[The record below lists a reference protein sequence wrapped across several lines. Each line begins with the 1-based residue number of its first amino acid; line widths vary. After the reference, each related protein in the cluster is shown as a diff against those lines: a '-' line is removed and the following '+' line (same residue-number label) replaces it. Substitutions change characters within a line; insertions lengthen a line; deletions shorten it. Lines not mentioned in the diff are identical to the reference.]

1 MMPESRRRKLD
12 MLMRS
17 LARKDVTTGEQLLR
31 SRGHSGVNR
40 SRLGPAGADATANV
54 GEPVCL
60 ADACGGMLASIRLS
74 SGASAEYHLIRRTL
88 AQVAPQSVEIGA
100 EYAAVMK
107 GARQLLS
114 EESALSASAEL
125 CRLADARCE
134 DLLFM
139 DTETCGLAG
148 AMIFL
153 IGMMRYEGR
162 QLVFEQCFARDYSQ
176 EPAVLQAFMDRCDAA
191 SLLVTFNGKSFDMN
205 LIRERAAFHAVE
217 VPPRPLPHLD
227 LLHESRRRWKAD
239 VPNCR
244 LQTLERLLCGRR
256 RVGDIPGGEIPE
268 AYHRFVATG
277 DARQVADI
285 MHHNLLDLLT
295 MAQLVTALLTGAGPL
310 AS

>member
-1 MMPESRRRKLD
+1 

-17 LARKDVTTGEQLLR
+17 LARKEVTTAQELLR

-40 SRLGPAGADATANV
+40 GKGAPAGADATGGV
-54 GEPVCL
+54 SGGRGGRCVSL
-60 ADACGGMLASIRLS
+60 VDACGGAAATVRLPN
-74 SGASAEYHLIRRTL
+74 GAVGEYHLIRRGL
-88 AQVAPQSVEIGA
+88 AQVAPQCVEIGTR
-100 EYAAVMK
+100 YAAVMK
-107 GARQLLS
+107 GARQVFT
-114 EESALSASAEL
+114 EEFALSASPEL

-139 DTETCGLAG
+139 DTETCGLTG

-153 IGMMRYEGR
+153 VGVMFYEDG

-176 EPAVLQAFMDRCDAA
+176 EPAVLQAFMDHYDTA
-191 SLLVTFNGKSFDMN
+191 SLLVTFNGKAFDMN
-205 LIRERAAFHAVE
+205 LIRERSAFHGVE
-217 VPPRPLPHLD
+217 LPPRPPAHLD

-277 DARQVADI
+277 DASQVADI

-295 MAQLVTALLTGAGPL
+295 MAQLITALLTGAGPL